1 MSRLFPTTRMA
12 IEIHDDQITQFGG
25 EFGLRDIGALESAL
39 ARPQIG
45 YYDGIIE
52 EAAALMESLA
62 INHPFVD
69 GNKRVSFFVTDMFL
83 RMNGYFIHCD
93 SEEAYAHFMHLF
105 DTNAF
110 RFTELVAWLSIN
122 ARPLPPT

>member
-1 MSRLFPTTRMA
+1 MSRLFPTMRMA

-25 EFGLRDIGALESAL
+25 EFGLRDVGALESAL

-45 YYDGIIE
+45 YYEGIIE

-69 GNKRVSFFVTDMFL
+69 GNKRVSFFVADMFL
-83 RMNGYFIHCD
+83 RMNGYFIDCN

-105 DTNAF
+105 DTHAF
-110 RFTELVAWLSIN
+110 RFTELALGCQS
-122 ARPLPPT
+122 T